1 MVDKKFQAHASPIK
15 NSQCFHTEHTLNAAT
30 INCKIITMSDD
41 GHITNDVLSILFSI
55 CQKLLYV
62 QNCIASLTFIL
73 ILVL

>member
-55 CQKLLYV
+55 C
-62 QNCIASLTFIL
+62 
-73 ILVL
+73 